1 MAMSYGYVYVASVS
15 MGANKKQLLDALHE
29 AESYHGPSIILAY
42 APCISHGILNGM
54 GKSLNEEKEA
64 VESGYWLLYR
74 YNPTLKEQGKNPLI
88 LDSKEP
94 VMEIEDFLKG
104 EIRFTSLMKQNP
116 EEADRLFRQAK
127 QEAQDRYQYY
137 KRMAEAIQ

>member
-1 MAMSYGYVYVASVS
+1 
-15 MGANKKQLLDALHE
+15 
-29 AESYHGPSIILAY
+29 
-42 APCISHGILNGM
+42 M